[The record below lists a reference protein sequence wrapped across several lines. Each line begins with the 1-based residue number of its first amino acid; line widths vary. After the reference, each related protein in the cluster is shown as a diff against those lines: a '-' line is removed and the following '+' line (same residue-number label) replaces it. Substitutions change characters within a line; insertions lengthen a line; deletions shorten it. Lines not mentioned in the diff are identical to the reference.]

1 VRLVGALKDLRSCCV
16 SGLIV
21 IALNLA
27 LGGCHNLSSYLI
39 TDHKESSACHLGRLR
54 PHQCSARLKR
64 RPCRT
69 ECLAGP
75 LELAVFVRQELVEV
89 QLPPL
94 DIAVGVRVE
103 DGAEDRR
110 RVSDVDVELVGGSQ
124 EVFAGDAEFAC
135 LGSEHVC

>member
-1 VRLVGALKDLRSCCV
+1 VLAISVAYAHINVLPASKDAPAV
-16 SGLIV
+16 
-21 IALNLA
+21 
-27 LGGCHNLSSYLI
+27 
-39 TDHKESSACHLGRLR
+39 
-54 PHQCSARLKR
+54 
-64 RPCRT
+64 
-69 ECLAGP
+69 P

-110 RVSDVDVELVGGSQ
+110 CVSDVDVELVGGSQ